1 VTFNDFVGA
10 SLALARS
17 AKPIIAVASAE
28 KKTLVAVYSRKVL
41 YQERLRRFPTP
52 MAKEQPPQRKP
63 AKLTV
68 EQMKRGIA
76 RLEQRITELDGFD
89 LKIERDF
96 ESVIEPLRKK
106 VNSTLKDIL
115 GSGTIE
121 YSEYELTSFYPHH
134 FQFGESFDE
143 RRVHYTDKLRAAALQ
158 LKALKEVLEERVA
171 HAVSSQ
177 ELSTAQPSPTSN
189 TGKVFIVHGHDHG
202 VKEAVARF
210 IEKLGLEPII
220 LHEQPNEGKTVIE
233 KIERHATADFA
244 VVLFTP
250 DDTGYPSKKPDEAK
264 PRARQNVVLELGYF
278 MARLGRNRV
287 ALLQVGDDIEIPSD
301 FSGVLYLTFDNGGGW
316 KYQLASEM
324 KARGMAIDMNDV

>member
-1 VTFNDFVGA
+1 
-10 SLALARS
+10 
-17 AKPIIAVASAE
+17 
-28 KKTLVAVYSRKVL
+28 
-41 YQERLRRFPTP
+41 
-52 MAKEQPPQRKP
+52 MAKEQPLQRKP
-63 AKLTV
+63 ANLKA

-76 RLEQRITELDGFD
+76 RLEQRIAEFEEIDVNTIENEDDSPLEGLI
-89 LKIERDF
+89 LKA
-96 ESVIEPLRKK
+96 
-106 VNSTLKDIL
+106 NSTLQDIL
-115 GSGTIE
+115 GYDSIE
-121 YSEYELTSFYPHH
+121 YFDYKLFESISISHFIPSADITLIKSLIQKELTSAV
-134 FQFGESFDE
+134 
-143 RRVHYTDKLRAAALQ
+143 RQ
-158 LKALKEVLEERVA
+158 LKTLKELFEERIA
-171 HAVSSQ
+171 DA
-177 ELSTAQPSPTSN
+177 EALPENPTAQSLSPIN

-202 VKEAVARF
+202 VKETVARF

-250 DDTGYPSKKPDEAK
+250 DDTGYPSKKPDDAK

-324 KARGMAIDMNDV
+324 KARGMAIDMNNV

>member
-1 VTFNDFVGA
+1 M
-10 SLALARS
+10 SS
-17 AKPIIAVASAE
+17 
-28 KKTLVAVYSRKVL
+28 
-41 YQERLRRFPTP
+41 TP
-52 MAKEQPPQRKP
+52 MAKEQPLQRKP
-63 AKLTV
+63 ANLKA

-76 RLEQRITELDGFD
+76 RLEQRIAEFEEIDVNTIENEDDSPLEGLI
-89 LKIERDF
+89 LKA
-96 ESVIEPLRKK
+96 
-106 VNSTLKDIL
+106 NSTLQDIL
-115 GSGTIE
+115 GYDSIE
-121 YSEYELTSFYPHH
+121 YFDYKLFESISISHFIPSADITLIKSLIQKELTSAV
-134 FQFGESFDE
+134 
-143 RRVHYTDKLRAAALQ
+143 RQ
-158 LKALKEVLEERVA
+158 LKTLKELFEERIA
-171 HAVSSQ
+171 DA
-177 ELSTAQPSPTSN
+177 EALPENPTAQSLSPIN

-202 VKEAVARF
+202 VKETVARF

-250 DDTGYPSKKPDEAK
+250 DDTGYPSKKPDDAK

-324 KARGMAIDMNDV
+324 KARGMAIDMNNV